1 MYYCLIV
8 MPTHHVPFLEV
19 NYKKFGHFTF
29 QVADFGPDPF
39 EHFKPY
45 IKILFVPRA
54 YQLSVDFKTYITT
67 QPSLFFININQ
78 ILDFSGSGSD
88 DVQLLF
94 YNRDFYCVQI
104 HDAEV
109 ACDGLL
115 FNNIFQMPYVPLD
128 DGEKDAIGHLFKQIE
143 LELQLKDPSSEEM
156 IRTYLKQIIIRATR
170 IWKEQNLKKDK
181 AISLQA
187 DQELFRNFG
196 RLVEIHFREKHRVAD
211 YAELLYLAPKTLAN
225 KFHKMQLE
233 NPNEIIKNRIV
244 LEAKRLLHYTG
255 ASVKEIAYQLGYDD
269 PAYFNRLFTQKA
281 GVSPNQFRKFS

>member
-1 MYYCLIV
+1 

>member
-1 MYYCLIV
+1 
-8 MPTHHVPFLEV
+8 
-19 NYKKFGHFTF
+19 
-29 QVADFGPDPF
+29 
-39 EHFKPY
+39 
-45 IKILFVPRA
+45 
-54 YQLSVDFKTYITT
+54 
-67 QPSLFFININQ
+67 
-78 ILDFSGSGSD
+78 
-88 DVQLLF
+88 
-94 YNRDFYCVQI
+94 VQI